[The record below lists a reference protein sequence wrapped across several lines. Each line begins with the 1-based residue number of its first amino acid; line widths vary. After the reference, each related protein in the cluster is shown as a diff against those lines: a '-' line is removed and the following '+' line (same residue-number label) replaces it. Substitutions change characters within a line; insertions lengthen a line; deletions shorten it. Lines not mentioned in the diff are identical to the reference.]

1 MGGFYRRRHIWLL
14 AMQTFSPNFESISFV
29 FYLAHG
35 AQERY
40 FHVFVLVA
48 TDVSFM
54 KQPFHFRFALTDIF
68 FFFFLLCR
76 LPLPLPRCLSL
87 FSVYPRALG
96 VLPFLSFSLSL
107 TQCVRRE
114 NWPHKKWKGLFK
126 RNGSIMKTYYCIPWC
141 AACGCRRWPAA
152 ILFS

>member
-68 FFFFLLCR
+68 FFFLLLRR
-76 LPLPLPRCLSL
+76 LLYHFFRSTPVP
-87 FSVYPRALG
+87 SV
-96 VLPFLSFSLSL
+96 FSLSSRFL
-107 TQCVRRE
+107 SPSPNASAGKIDLIKNEKDYLRE
-114 NWPHKKWKGLFK
+114 
-126 RNGSIMKTYYCIPWC
+126 M
-141 AACGCRRWPAA
+141 AA
-152 ILFS
+152 

>member
-68 FFFFLLCR
+68 FFFSSSSAASR
-76 LPLPLPRCLSL
+76 SLSL
-87 FSVYPRALG
+87 SLAVYHFFRSTPVPSV
-96 VLPFLSFSLSL
+96 FSLSSRFL
-107 TQCVRRE
+107 SPSPNASAGKIDLIKNEKDYLRE
-114 NWPHKKWKGLFK
+114 
-126 RNGSIMKTYYCIPWC
+126 M
-141 AACGCRRWPAA
+141 AA
-152 ILFS
+152 